1 MDELMI
7 STTQMNGLMVV
18 TVRGEL
24 DIVGKP
30 LLCTRIDDALRTGD
44 GPLVID
50 LSGVS
55 FIDAQGL
62 SALMVSRRHAT
73 ELNRS
78 LTLAGVSAA
87 VRRLLQL
94 TKLEDSFA
102 MMPSPDTVSP
112 PDARDLFARMQ

>member
-7 STTQMNGLMVV
+7 STAQMNGLMVI

-24 DIVGKP
+24 DIIGKP

-94 TKLEDSFA
+94 TNLEDSFV
-102 MMPSPDTVSP
+102 MMASPDTVSP
-112 PDARDLFARMQ
+112 PDARDLLARMQ

>member
-7 STTQMNGLMVV
+7 STMQMNGWTVV

-55 FIDAQGL
+55 FMDAQGL
-62 SALMVSRRHAT
+62 SALMVSGGT
-73 ELNRS
+73 P
-78 LTLAGVSAA
+78 
-87 VRRLLQL
+87 
-94 TKLEDSFA
+94 
-102 MMPSPDTVSP
+102 PS
-112 PDARDLFARMQ
+112 